1 MNIESKDAN
10 LNSQYKINSTG
21 LRLFLILQFL
31 MQEKYSKS
39 ELCELINTKYPN
51 ININADIVRLDIN
64 TLKSAGFDIEIG
76 NKRSDYKYA
85 LNWNPLKIKFTKSE
99 IDIINQT
106 KKSIMDLCD
115 WRLIVDLFGIFKKI
129 AKHIEDENTMEEFL
143 NFGYFQDVDFN
154 ILNKLKSCCDKQYK
168 VKIVYSGTCG
178 DRIIEAHSYKITH
191 QKDNNKLYFWCF
203 TDIFENQDLIY
214 LRLDKIKEIVK
225 VTKPKTKKIYEPKMC
240 KYVLNK
246 KLLPYYLPDE
256 IETIIDSNEEY
267 IVIETEILTEFYFI
281 QKILNFGS
289 ACVWVENEELREK
302 IIEKLKNIRKIYQ

>member
-1 MNIESKDAN
+1 MNIESKDTN

>member
-1 MNIESKDAN
+1 MSIESKCTIP
-10 LNSQYKINSTG
+10 NSQYKINSTG

-31 MQEKYSKS
+31 MQKKYSKS
-39 ELCELINTKYPN
+39 ELCKLINIKYPN
-51 ININADIVRLDIN
+51 LNINPDIVRLDIN

-76 NKRSDYKYA
+76 HKGNDYKYA

-115 WRLIVDLFGIFKKI
+115 WRLIIDLFEIFKKI
-129 AKHIEDENTMEEFL
+129 AKYIENENLMEEFL
-143 NFGYFQDVDFN
+143 NFGYFQDVNFD
-154 ILNKLKSCCDKQYK
+154 ILNKLKLCCDRQYK

-178 DRIIEAHSYKITH
+178 DRIIEANSYKITH
-191 QKDNNKLYFWCF
+191 KKDNNKLYFWCF

-225 VTKPKTKKIYEPKMC
+225 VTKPKTKKIYEPKIC

-256 IETIIDSNEEY
+256 VETIIDSNEEY

-289 ACVWVENEELREK
+289 ACVWVEDKELREK